1 MFNDVAFF
9 SLLLALLCIIVKIE
23 LLSEFIRYLDVI
35 TQQSWLGWSF
45 NFDGVITKKFRYSV
59 TSQFTT
65 SKVTILSDT
74 WFHIYFLKTSNPRI
88 LKNSSKFTD
97 FLQYC
102 SLRTGVF
109 YIRQLMFESYSK
121 PILQKIRQT
130 SNVPENMLCCLFFL
144 LHILLL
150 RLSVSNS
157 SQYDSYS
164 TLMILSS
171 C

>member
-1 MFNDVAFF
+1 MCLRRRAGWDG
-9 SLLLALLCIIVKIE
+9 LLILLGQV
-23 LLSEFIRYLDVI
+23 
-35 TQQSWLGWSF
+35 G
-45 NFDGVITKKFRYSV
+45 GVITKKFRYSV
-59 TSQFTT
+59 TYQFTT